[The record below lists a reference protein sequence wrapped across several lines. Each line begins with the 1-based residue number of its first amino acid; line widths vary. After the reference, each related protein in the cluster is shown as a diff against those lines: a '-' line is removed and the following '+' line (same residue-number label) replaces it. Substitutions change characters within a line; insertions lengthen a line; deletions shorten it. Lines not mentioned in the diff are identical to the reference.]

1 MRIMTC
7 CLVIFLATGC
17 VGTVVGTAAD
27 IVIETAKIPFKV
39 GKAVIDIASDD
50 DSNESDS
57 GSASDDS
64 RS

>member
-1 MRIMTC
+1 MRIITF
-7 CLVIFLATGC
+7 IIAFLLLTGC

-39 GKAVIDIASDD
+39 GKAVIDVASDD
-50 DSNESDS
+50 NSSDS
-57 GSASDDS
+57 TSRDQLDDS